1 MLYDCFKKTKI
12 RNFKRRSDRG
22 FTLIELS
29 IVIVIIGLIVAGV
42 VGGQTL
48 VKQAK
53 IRTLITEYN
62 EMKLAMNAFKLEY
75 DAIPGDINNAVA
87 YGIGVAGH
95 EGNGDKAIH
104 TRLNE
109 ALYAWEHLVN
119 AELLSGSYTGL
130 DNGSP
135 DYVIGVNVPGSSF
148 GSVVMKF
155 IGYIGRNANCQSTGA
170 LPLFGEVDN
179 RNILMF
185 GRASGAAGCPALPF
199 LSAKDAHGIDVKM
212 DDGLPDSGNMY
223 SMNQGNANNNLCV
236 DLNVQGTGGA
246 DYVLNAAGEGCRI
259 WFNLD

>member
-1 MLYDCFKKTKI
+1 MPDNCQPIVNIKKQK
-12 RNFKRRSDRG
+12 SDKG

-87 YGIGVAGH
+87 YGIGANN
-95 EGNGDKAIH
+95 GNGDKAIH
-104 TRLNE
+104 TRLTE

-119 AELLSGSYTGL
+119 ADLMSGSYTGV

-135 DYVIGVNVPGSSF
+135 DYVAGVNVPASSF
-148 GSVVMKF
+148 GNGVF
-155 IGYIGRNANCQSTGA
+155 RFLGYIGRTTNCQSTAA
-170 LPLFGEVDN
+170 LPLFGTVDN

-185 GRASGAAGCPALPF
+185 GKPSGAAGCPDLPF
-199 LSAKDAHGIDVKM
+199 LSAKDAHGIDNKM
-212 DDGLPDSGNMY
+212 DDGLPDSGSMY

-236 DLNVQGTGGA
+236 DANVQATGGA
-246 DYVLNAAGEGCRI
+246 NYVLSAAGEGCRI